1 MKSVNKSDDS
11 RKVFVLARKKMNDAD
26 VSVVVVDS
34 GSWKT
39 RVGIAGEASPR
50 AEMTSVVG
58 NHISYC
64 HNFC

>member
-1 MKSVNKSDDS
+1 
-11 RKVFVLARKKMNDAD
+11 MNEAD

-58 NHISYC
+58 NHLQ
-64 HNFC
+64 NFFLYAFGNLG